1 MINTAITFGQS
12 LDKDNFKLTKTT
24 LSPECTYNTGK
35 EILKGPDDIC
45 HSYESNMLDGRK
57 KIDKLEWGQSGVE
70 QISGSDFLVHFTDYL
85 THKGI
90 EHTYR
95 CSQKLTLDADGKI
108 VYIEHLEDLAE
119 RANLDEFY
127 RQVGLKT

>member
-1 MINTAITFGQS
+1 MTFVIPTSQICLMAEKSSINSSG
-12 LDKDNFKLTKTT
+12 DKAG
-24 LSPECTYNTGK
+24 LSKSPGL
-35 EILKGPDDIC
+35 I
-45 HSYESNMLDGRK
+45 
-57 KIDKLEWGQSGVE
+57 
-70 QISGSDFLVHFTDYL
+70 FLVHFTDYL